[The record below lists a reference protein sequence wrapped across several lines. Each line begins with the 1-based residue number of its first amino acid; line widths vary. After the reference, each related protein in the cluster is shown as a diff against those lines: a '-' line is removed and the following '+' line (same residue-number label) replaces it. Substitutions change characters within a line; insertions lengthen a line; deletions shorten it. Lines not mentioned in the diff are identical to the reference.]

1 MSRTWAWLA
10 LLLLTWQC
18 LSPWSLSAASLDV
31 DRRALTWALAMG
43 LLFAPAT
50 WRAPGRLVDALA
62 ANQRWRAF
70 IWALLLAALLV
81 EWLAAAL
88 ALQPLPA
95 WIGASERG
103 LGLVDGLAWGV
114 VVLGLLGRRE
124 LDSEAYAHLQTG
136 LLLLGAAL
144 ALVLL
149 FELLPGAWVGD
160 WQRSA
165 GPMGNASYS
174 GSVLAPLL
182 VLAFAHWRQ
191 CRRRGG
197 EERFSRALFYLLLA
211 GLIST
216 GSRAALLA
224 AALGALLWLLH
235 QVPKRRSL
243 LGWVALA
250 GGLLVVLVMLLSWR
264 PASVQIRSE
273 LWQAAWAGVHTKTP
287 LPRWDGGSDGLAG
300 ARPWI
305 GYGQDNLEP
314 ALTLVRAPVLNS
326 LQARGFDTL
335 ADRSHNALLDRWLSN
350 GLLGAL
356 PGLLLWGLLARSVWR
371 KLDGPGSALAAAW
384 FAAWADRAFGVP
396 SPGADLLLALITSG
410 CLWVVRSDTPSP
422 VRTRPFIL
430 LALLPLLGLLALLL
444 SGLHHWVWHAPRS
457 PALPTASH
465 WPCGNDAPRAAQ
477 RIALSQ
483 QPYSVLPWLRLD
495 EAALA
500 ACASVPG
507 LAEHLTAAAPSL
519 PRAWLW
525 RARLEMA
532 AGDSVSAQQSLLQ
545 AQRLLPAHDAAARL
559 SAYAQAGAVKA
570 DDPTSAL
577 AALDALWALGPAP
590 EDLAWWR
597 TLGYLQAVAGQRQ
610 AAIEAYRLA
619 LQQNPADGASRRNLA
634 RLQASSQE

>member
-1 MSRTWAWLA
+1 MYQIVEKRGLWFTVSIILTIPGIIFMIYMLA
-10 LLLLTWQC
+10 TTG
-18 LSPWSLSAASLDV
+18 S
-31 DRRALTWALAMG
+31 
-43 LLFAPAT
+43 
-50 WRAPGRLVDALA
+50 
-62 ANQRWRAF
+62 
-70 IWALLLAALLV
+70 
-81 EWLAAAL
+81 
-88 ALQPLPA
+88 PLPLSIDFTGGTLWEMRFDQPVTPGEVRQTFA
-95 WIGASERG
+95 QAGYQDTVAYSVGGDATDIQVK
-103 LGLVDGLAWGV
+103 LKN
-114 VVLGLLGRRE
+114 
-124 LDSEAYAHLQTG
+124 LDTPAKE
-136 LLLLGAAL
+136 
-144 ALVLL
+144 ALVQQVEANLGT
-149 FELLPGAWVGD
+149 FEELSY
-160 WQRSA
+160 RSI
-165 GPMGNASYS
+165 GPAI
-174 GSVLAPLL
+174 GSEV
-182 VLAFAHWRQ
+182 
-191 CRRRGG
+191 
-197 EERFSRALFYLLLA
+197 
-211 GLIST
+211 
-216 GSRAALLA
+216 SRAALLA

-273 LWQAAWAGVHTKTP
+273 LWQAAWAGVHTTTP

-396 SPGADLLLALITSG
+396 SPGADLLLALLTSG

-430 LALLPLLGLLALLL
+430 LALLPLLGLLAPLL